1 MEEKSET
8 TEFIGCELGVAS
20 VEMRNEAMEP
30 DEIPRGVKKT
40 EKTELRACQYLK
52 GRKMGRIQ
60 QENGDQPRRRQV
72 GRVRV

>member
-1 MEEKSET
+1 M
-8 TEFIGCELGVAS
+8 GVAS

-40 EKTELRACQYLK
+40 EKKTELRACQYLK
-52 GRKMGRIQ
+52 GGKMGRIQ
-60 QENGDQPRRRQV
+60 QENGDQPRRRQM